1 VEFRVKA
8 KLADAEGMRRT
19 LTRLAHEIIERNR
32 GLKDLALVGMRTRGV
47 FVAERLKEQIR
58 QIEGGDVP
66 IGILDVTLYR
76 DDFRLKFKQ
85 PQVQVTHIDFDIDE
99 KNIILVDDVLYT
111 GRTARAALDA
121 LMDLGRPARIQLAV
135 LVDRG
140 HRELPV
146 KPDFVGK
153 NVPTSFGE
161 EVRVRMME
169 HDGEDAI
176 LLVEGVGEDKEGNG
190 DAPA

>member
-1 VEFRVKA
+1 VKFRVKA
-8 KLADAEGMRRT
+8 KLADADGMRRT

-47 FVAERLKEQIR
+47 FVANRLKEQIR

-85 PQVQVTHIDFDIDE
+85 PQVQVTHIDFDVDE

-153 NVPTSFGE
+153 NVPTSVGE

-176 LLVEGVGEDKEGNG
+176 LLVEGVGEAEEGNG
-190 DAPA
+190 DA

>member
-85 PQVQVTHIDFDIDE
+85 PQVQVTHIDFDVDE

-153 NVPTSFGE
+153 NVPTSVGE

-176 LLVEGVGEDKEGNG
+176 LLVEGVGEPEEGIG

>member
-47 FVAERLKEQIR
+47 FVADRLKEQIR

-85 PQVQVTHIDFDIDE
+85 PQVQVTHIDFDVDE

-140 HRELPV
+140 HRELPI

-169 HDGEDAI
+169 HDGEDAV
-176 LLVEGVGEDKEGNG
+176 LLVEGVGEAEEGNS
-190 DAPA
+190 DARI

>member
-1 VEFRVKA
+1 MEFRVKA

-153 NVPTSFGE
+153 NVPTSLGE

>member
-1 VEFRVKA
+1 MKFRVKA
-8 KLADAEGMRRT
+8 KLADAENMRRT

-47 FVAERLKEQIR
+47 FVAERLKEMIR

-85 PQVQVTHIDFDIDE
+85 PQVQVTHIDFDVDE

-140 HRELPV
+140 HRELPI

-169 HDGEDAI
+169 HDGEDAV
-176 LLVEGVGEDKEGNG
+176 LLVEGVGEAEEGNG
-190 DAPA
+190 DA

>member
-1 VEFRVKA
+1 MEFRVKA
-8 KLADAEGMRRT
+8 KLADADGMRRT

-85 PQVQVTHIDFDIDE
+85 PQVQVTHIDFDVDE

-121 LMDLGRPARIQLAV
+121 LMDLGRPTRIQLAV

-140 HRELPV
+140 HRELPI

-176 LLVEGVGEDKEGNG
+176 LLVEGVGEDKEGNA